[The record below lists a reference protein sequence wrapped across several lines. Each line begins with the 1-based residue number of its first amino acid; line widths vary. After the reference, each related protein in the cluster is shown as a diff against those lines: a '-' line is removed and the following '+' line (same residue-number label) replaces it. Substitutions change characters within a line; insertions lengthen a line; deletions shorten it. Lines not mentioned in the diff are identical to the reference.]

1 MDLPNQKRDAA
12 LAELQKQ
19 GLTIRLHDLQN
30 DRWHV
35 ADGGLYAGY
44 VVTADEL
51 VALQQSGKLHMP
63 GIKALG

>member
-12 LAELQKQ
+12 LAELRKQ
-19 GLTIRLHDLQN
+19 GLTIRLHDRN

-51 VALQQSGKLHMP
+51 VELQRSGKLHMP